1 MTRALLLLLFLATVA
16 KATPTQI
23 RDTGYTG
30 FGGTLFSGR
39 ITVSAPD
46 MTTQDARTITRWEQ
60 SYTITNGIIS
70 VDLEPNDTATPA
82 GTSYVVIYRP
92 RSGLAWSE
100 RWVVLTSAT
109 PLRVNQVRVLNAPV
123 PTVMI
128 QPSQILG
135 GGASDG
141 QSLLWSQSNRRWQPG
156 AITAG
161 VSSVFGRTGT
171 VSAQSGDYSFG
182 QVSGTVADSQIASG
196 VDAAKVGAGS
206 VSNTEFGYL
215 DGVTSGIQG
224 QIDAKPGGSGA
235 QNALPFWL
243 TTGSL
248 GSMDATWDS
257 LNKILQIN
265 GRNGAYVRFGESV
278 PAGPPYMVLDIKP
291 EQMDVYEDF
300 RVRFLNPN
308 GTPSGSSIGG
318 SVSGGPWS
326 LFGFNITPNSLN
338 LNSYMS
344 APGYRTLMDFNTTV
358 ISSASYNFGALFNG
372 GGNGYRKFKLTTS
385 VTAPGFD
392 FSITQP
398 GYTTVLEI
406 CQDATGGRTIT
417 FPSNVLFG
425 SLDTNPNKCTVQMLI
440 TRSMSA
446 PPYAG
451 AFPLAPAVT
460 F

>member
-1 MTRALLLLLFLATVA
+1 MRRLAAILLLPLLAHAAATE
-16 KATPTQI
+16 I
-23 RDTGYTG
+23 RDTAYTAFNG
-30 FGGTLFSGR
+30 VLFSGKLT
-39 ITVSAPD
+39 ITGPD
-46 MTTQDARTITRWEQ
+46 MTTADGRTVHRWEQ
-60 SYTITNGIIS
+60 AYTIASGAIS
-70 VDLEPNDTATPA
+70 LDLEPNDTAAPA
-82 GTSYVVIYRP
+82 GTSYLVRFNPANGV
-92 RSGLAWSE
+92 AWTE
-100 RWVVLTSAT
+100 RWIVPTSAS
-109 PLRVNQVRVLNAPV
+109 PLKVHQVRVQTV
-123 PTVMI
+123 PSPSLTV

-141 QSLLWSQSNRRWQPG
+141 QSLLWSQSNHRWQPG
-156 AITAG
+156 AVEAG
-161 VSSVFGRTGT
+161 VGSVFGRTGAVT
-171 VSAQSGDYSFG
+171 AQSGDYAVADVTGLQTALDGRAATSHG
-182 QVSGTVADSQIASG
+182 HAEADVTNLVVDLASKPSGSGT
-196 VDAAKVGAGS
+196 
-206 VSNTEFGYL
+206 
-215 DGVTSGIQG
+215 
-224 QIDAKPGGSGA
+224 

-265 GRNGAYVRFGESV
+265 GRNGAYLRFGESV

-291 EQMDVYEDF
+291 EQMDAYEDF

-308 GTPSGSSIGG
+308 GTSSGSWIGG
-318 SVSGGPWS
+318 SMSGGPWT
-326 LFGFNITPNSLN
+326 LFGFSITPSSLN
-338 LNSYMS
+338 MNSYMS
-344 APGYRTLMDFNTTV
+344 APGYRTGMDFNPTV

-425 SLDTNPNKCTVQMLI
+425 PLDTTPNKCTVQMLI
-440 TRSMSA
+440 TRSMSVS
-446 PPYAG
+446 PWAG
-451 AFPLAPAVT
+451 AFPLAPAAS

>member
-1 MTRALLLLLFLATVA
+1 
-16 KATPTQI
+16 
-23 RDTGYTG
+23 
-30 FGGTLFSGR
+30 
-39 ITVSAPD
+39 
-46 MTTQDARTITRWEQ
+46 
-60 SYTITNGIIS
+60 
-70 VDLEPNDTATPA
+70 
-82 GTSYVVIYRP
+82 VIYRP

-171 VSAQSGDYSFG
+171 VSAQTGDYSFG
-182 QVSGTVADSQIASG
+182 QVSGTVADAQVASG
-196 VDAAKVGAGS
+196 VDAAKIGTGS

-224 QIDAKPGGSGA
+224 QIDAKPGGSGT

-248 GSMDATWDS
+248 GSMDATWDA

-291 EQMDVYEDF
+291 EQMDAYEDF

-308 GTPSGSSIGG
+308 GTSSGSWIGG
-318 SVSGGPWS
+318 SMSGGPWT
-326 LFGFNITPNSLN
+326 LFGFSITPSSLN
-338 LNSYMS
+338 MNSYMS
-344 APGYRTLMDFNTTV
+344 APGYRTAMDFNPTV

-398 GYTTVLEI
+398 GYTTTLEI

-425 SLDTNPNKCTVQMLI
+425 PLDTNPNKCTVQMMI
-440 TRSMSA
+440 SRSMSVS
-446 PPYAG
+446 PWAG